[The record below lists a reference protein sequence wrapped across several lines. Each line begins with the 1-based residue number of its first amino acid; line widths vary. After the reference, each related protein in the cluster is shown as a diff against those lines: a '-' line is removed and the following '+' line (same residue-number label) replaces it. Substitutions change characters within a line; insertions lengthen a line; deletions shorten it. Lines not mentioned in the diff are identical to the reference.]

1 MQPSE
6 PLSPGE
12 TYYDKDLGTEV
23 VTVQSAGCSF
33 PPLFAEPDE
42 AKRISCVYRGNC
54 RTSKSCTTPLLLQ
67 EDVVY
72 LPKLQYATFKLTQL
86 VI

>member
-6 PLSPGE
+6 SLSPGE
-12 TYYDKDLGTEV
+12 TYFDEDLGIEV
-23 VTVQSAGCSF
+23 VAAPSLGCSF
-33 PPLFAEPDE
+33 PPRHIEPDDT
-42 AKRISCVYRGNC
+42 KRISCVYKGNC
-54 RTSKSCTTPLLLQ
+54 RTSKSCTTPHPRL
-67 EDVVY
+67 DIVY

>member
-6 PLSPGE
+6 PLKPGE
-12 TYYDKDLGTEV
+12 TYLDEDLGIEV
-23 VTVQSAGCSF
+23 IVVGSGGCSY
-33 PPLFAEPDE
+33 PPRTVEPE
-42 AKRISCVYRGNC
+42 TAKRIDCVYRGNC
-54 RTSKSCTTPLLLQ
+54 RTTRSCITPAPQ
-67 EDVVY
+67 PHVVY

>member
-12 TYYDKDLGTEV
+12 IYYDKDLGIEV
-23 VTVQSAGCSF
+23 VAVESDDCSY
-33 PPLFAEPDE
+33 PSRWHESDVE
-42 AKRISCVYRGNC
+42 KRLNCVYHGRCNHVKGC
-54 RTSKSCTTPLLLQ
+54 ATPRPNP
-67 EDVVY
+67 DVVY
-72 LPKLQYATFKLTQL
+72 LSKLQYATFKLTQL

>member
-1 MQPSE
+1 MQPGS

-12 TYYDKDLGTEV
+12 IYYDKDLDFEV
-23 VTVQSAGCSF
+23 VAVPSETC
-33 PPLFAEPDE
+33 LHPDSTE
-42 AKRISCVYRGNC
+42 LVCVYYPTCEHGTGCYR
-54 RTSKSCTTPLLLQ
+54 SSDELLPS
-67 EDVVY
+67 VVY

>member
-6 PLSPGE
+6 PLKPGE
-12 TYYDKDLGTEV
+12 TYLDEDLGIEV
-23 VTVQSAGCSF
+23 IVVESGGCSY
-33 PPLFAEPDE
+33 LSRVVGSDAE
-42 AKRISCVYRGNC
+42 KRINCAYYGRCEHVRGCV
-54 RTSKSCTTPLLLQ
+54 TPHP
-67 EDVVY
+67 DPNVMY

>member
-12 TYYDKDLGTEV
+12 TYLDEDLDIEV
-23 VTVQSAGCSF
+23 VAVESNGCTVESM
-33 PPLFAEPDE
+33 
-42 AKRISCVYRGNC
+42 KCVYYGHCKHVRGC
-54 RTSKSCTTPLLLQ
+54 ITPLPNP
-67 EDVVY
+67 DIVY

>member
-1 MQPSE
+1 MQPSK

-12 TYYDKDLGTEV
+12 IYYDEDLGTEIV
-23 VTVQSAGCSF
+23 AVPSETCHHPDTDELVCIYHPTCEHGAGCYRSS
-33 PPLFAEPDE
+33 DE
-42 AKRISCVYRGNC
+42 
-54 RTSKSCTTPLLLQ
+54 LLPS
-67 EDVVY
+67 VVY

>member
-12 TYYDKDLGTEV
+12 TYLDEDLNIEV
-23 VTVQSAGCSF
+23 VAVESAGCSY
-33 PPLFAEPDE
+33 PPRRHEPDAE
-42 AKRISCVYRGNC
+42 KRINCVYRKRC
-54 RTSKSCTTPLLLQ
+54 RTSMSCVTPASRP
-67 EDVVY
+67 DIVY
-72 LPKLQYATFKLTQL
+72 LPKLQYAMFKLTQL

>member
-6 PLSPGE
+6 PLNPGE
-12 TYYDKDLGTEV
+12 TYYDKDLGIEIV
-23 VTVQSAGCSF
+23 AVESSSCAF
-33 PPLFAEPDE
+33 PPRSTVLHKAE
-42 AKRISCVYRGNC
+42 RIPCVYRGNC
-54 RTSKSCTTPLLLQ
+54 RTSKSCITPHHQ
-67 EDVVY
+67 SDIVY

>member
-1 MQPSE
+1 MQPGS

-12 TYYDKDLGTEV
+12 IYYDEDLGIELV
-23 VTVQSAGCSF
+23 AVPSDICRHPNSNELV
-33 PPLFAEPDE
+33 
-42 AKRISCVYRGNC
+42 CVYRPKCEHGTGC
-54 RTSKSCTTPLLLQ
+54 YRSPVDSLPS
-67 EDVVY
+67 VMY